1 METSIPVIFVIGPT
15 ASGKTAISYEIAK
28 ACGGQIINA
37 DVGQFYTPLSI
48 GTAKPAWDQHV
59 IKAHLFDICDTPTDF
74 SVVQFRTLVL
84 NKIRELQ
91 AAGIIPIV
99 VGGSLFYTQSLFF
112 PPKDLGGYREVPL
125 IVEEYSWEFLKKID
139 PQRASQ
145 IQSTDHY
152 RIRRAL
158 DIWASSGVLPS
169 LLEPAFNFN
178 DPVLILSLTPEREVL
193 RRRIEER
200 SRLMLYHEGW
210 IEEARRVKGTEWES
224 FIRLKGLIGYDLLF
238 DALEEGRLNYDHL
251 ISEISIQTWQYA
263 KRQLTFLRAFT
274 KKMLA
279 LKNQKKAI
287 VLQQCF
293 DYTAL
298 SYEQLMRLVAYLQK

>member
-1 METSIPVIFVIGPT
+1 MQKPVPVIFVIGPT

-59 IKAHLFDICDTPTDF
+59 IKAHLFDICDNPTDF
-74 SVVQFRTLVL
+74 SVVQFRSLVL
-84 NKIRELQ
+84 EKVRELQ
-91 AAGIIPIV
+91 VQGIIPIV

-112 PPKDLGGYREVPL
+112 PPKDLGRHVEVPL
-125 IVEEYSWEFLKKID
+125 IIEEYSWDFLKKID
-139 PQRASQ
+139 SQRASQ
-145 IQSTDHY
+145 IHPTDHY
-152 RIRRAL
+152 RVRRAL

-169 LLEPAFNFN
+169 LLEPSFNFN
-178 DPVLILSLTPEREVL
+178 DPVYILSLTPEREIL

-200 SRLMLYHEGW
+200 SRIMLCQEGW
-210 IEEARRVKGTEWES
+210 IEEARRVKGSEWEP

-238 DALEEGRLNYDHL
+238 DALEAGTLNSDHL
-251 ISEISIQTWQYA
+251 ISQISIQTWQYA

-279 LKNQKKAI
+279 LKNQKKGI
-287 VLQQCF
+287 VLQQCL